1 MQKFIIE
8 GGKALYG
15 SVRLGG
21 AKNAS
26 SKIMIASLL
35 SKGESR
41 LLNFSHIDEIEITKE
56 IVQSLGGTTRNAGER
71 TLFIASDG
79 LSGYQ
84 IPEKYGKLSRA
95 STLFIPPLLA
105 RFQKAVV
112 PFPGGD
118 LIGKRPLDR
127 HLQGLEKLGAKI
139 HQYSDRIEA
148 SCEHGLE
155 GCTYRF
161 SKNTHTG
168 TETLIMAAV
177 LAKGKTIKE
186 AKKITNKL
194 IAEKLKGLPKL
205 KYHCSLLGEQ
215 ALLAAIKDYEKKKK

>member
-118 LIGKRPLDR
+118 LIGKRPLIGTCKVWKNLAPKFISIVIASKHR
-127 HLQGLEKLGAKI
+127 VNTALKVAPIVFQKTHILEQK
-139 HQYSDRIEA
+139 
-148 SCEHGLE
+148 
-155 GCTYRF
+155 
-161 SKNTHTG
+161 
-168 TETLIMAAV
+168 
-177 LAKGKTIKE
+177 
-186 AKKITNKL
+186 
-194 IAEKLKGLPKL
+194 P
-205 KYHCSLLGEQ
+205 
-215 ALLAAIKDYEKKKK
+215 